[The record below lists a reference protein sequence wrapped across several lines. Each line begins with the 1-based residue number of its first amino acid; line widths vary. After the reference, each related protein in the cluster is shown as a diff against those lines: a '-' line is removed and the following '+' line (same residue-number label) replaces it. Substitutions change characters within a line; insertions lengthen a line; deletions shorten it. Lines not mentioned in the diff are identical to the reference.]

1 MSEALEKLKR
11 IKASLAKPKASSDAI
26 NLLRSNIGKADQI
39 IARLEQELKQ
49 IKDVEKLANILSQSS
64 NDLASKQAFLREN
77 ASTRNQTLDQKL
89 SKILKKVKEQP
100 IQLRVTQPQ
109 SFISQEQPK
118 ANEDLNG

>member
-11 IKASLAKPKASSDAI
+11 IKSSLAKPQAPSDAI

-49 IKDVEKLANILSQSS
+49 IKDVEKLANMLSQSS

-89 SKILKKVKEQP
+89 SKILKKVKE
-100 IQLRVTQPQ
+100 
-109 SFISQEQPK
+109 
-118 ANEDLNG
+118 